1 MCQMSTSF
9 LCNVKYCHMICTPAK
24 LVHVE
29 DIIYSQA
36 QVSFHCYEQAVVVL
50 LRNQEGKKGKM
61 TFLEI
66 YNEMP

>member
-9 LCNVKYCHMICTPAK
+9 LCNVKHGHMICTPAK

-36 QVSFHCYEQAVVVL
+36 EISFHCYEQAVVVL
-50 LRNQEGKKGKM
+50 LRNQEGKEKVK
-61 TFLEI
+61 
-66 YNEMP
+66 